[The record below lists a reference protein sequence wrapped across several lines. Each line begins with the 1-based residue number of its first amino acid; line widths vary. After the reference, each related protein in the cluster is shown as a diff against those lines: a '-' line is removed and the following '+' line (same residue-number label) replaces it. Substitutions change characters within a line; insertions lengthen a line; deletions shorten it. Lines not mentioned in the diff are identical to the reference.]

1 MLVESRGPGRNTNY
15 VAGLEALIR
24 GLADVDASIDDI
36 VIDSAEARELPIDQR
51 RPKLRSQLPW
61 SQLLQPALAGLL
73 VGGIGYFGLTQVMGA
88 GYQAIDQAMHSQ
100 FTWRMLL
107 VLALFKNGIITKFS

>member
-1 MLVESRGPGRNTNY
+1 M
-15 VAGLEALIR
+15 
-24 GLADVDASIDDI
+24 
-36 VIDSAEARELPIDQR
+36 
-51 RPKLRSQLPW
+51 
-61 SQLLQPALAGLL
+61 LQPALAGLL

-107 VLALFKNGIITKFS
+107 VLALFKIIATTLSFSSGTPGGMFAPTLFIGAMLGAAVGSFEKIYFPHLTGSIANPVTGPAL